1 MIGRL
6 KPGVTFDAGVADLK
20 RVAKQL
26 EHHPDNKGWDVVAQ
40 RSETW
45 VASDDLRRML
55 WVMLWAVLLLLVIAS
70 VNVANHCSCGRP
82 LAHAIAQVRDGA
94 WRHARRSFCGRASP
108 NRRR

>member
-70 VNVANHCSCGRP
+70 VNVANHCSWSVLSRTRSRN
-82 LAHAIAQVRDGA
+82 ADGA